1 MQATPRNR
9 VVVWLGTALVLA
21 GLGLLG
27 YVGWQVFGTN
37 IVSEQRQRET
47 VQKLERQW
55 QEERLGVRPDGKGG
69 GAGDGGGD
77 GGGSGGN
84 GGGAG
89 AGAGGGDGLGT
100 DGVGVAVSTRSV
112 QPGDAMALIRIPRF
126 GEDYVMPVMEGVG
139 DDVLAR
145 GYGHFEESAAMG
157 EKGNFAVAAHRVTHG
172 EPLRDMPSLRPG
184 DEVIVETRDTIYT
197 YELDT
202 DPNALVVTFRDVW
215 VVASEPENPD
225 PNGVQPAD
233 AERLITLTTCAELF
247 HTDDRMIAFGHLVD
261 TDEK

>member
-47 VQKLERQW
+47 VEKLERQW

-69 GAGDGGGD
+69 GAGVGSGGD
-77 GGGSGGN
+77 GSDAA
-84 GGGAG
+84 AG
-89 AGAGGGDGLGT
+89 AGAGGGDVLGT
-100 DGVGVAVSTRSV
+100 DGVGVSTRSV
-112 QPGDAMALIRIPRF
+112 QAGDAMALIRIPRF

-215 VVASEPENPD
+215 VVATEPENPD

>member
-9 VVVWLGTALVLA
+9 VVVWLGSALVLA

-27 YVGWQVFGTN
+27 YVGWHVFGTN

-47 VQKLERQW
+47 VEKLERQW

-69 GAGDGGGD
+69 GAGVGSGGD
-77 GGGSGGN
+77 GSDAA
-84 GGGAG
+84 AG
-89 AGAGGGDGLGT
+89 AGAGGGDVLGT
-100 DGVGVAVSTRSV
+100 GGVGVSTRSV
-112 QPGDAMALIRIPRF
+112 QAGDAMALIRIPRF

-215 VVASEPENPD
+215 VVAPEPENPD

>member
-9 VVVWLGTALVLA
+9 VVVWLGSALVLA

-27 YVGWQVFGTN
+27 YVGWHVFGTN

-47 VQKLERQW
+47 VEKLERQW

-77 GGGSGGN
+77 GG
-84 GGGAG
+84 
-89 AGAGGGDGLGT
+89 DGLGT
-100 DGVGVAVSTRSV
+100 DGVGVGVSTRSV
-112 QPGDAMALIRIPRF
+112 QAGDAMALIRIPRF

-215 VVASEPENPD
+215 VVAPEPENPD